1 MSISLLWKAFYFFW
15 LAVEF
20 YVLLVTRTRRSSESS
35 NIQDRGS
42 LIALWIVI
50 FTSIFTA
57 TWLGE
62 SYAPTAIHNVPWMR
76 PLALALLALG
86 LFLRVTAIYT
96 LGRAFSANVAIHD
109 TQKLHQSGLFH
120 FMRHPSYTGML
131 LIFLAIGLHERNW
144 LSIPIIFIPPFIA
157 LLYRIHVEEAALT
170 SAFGQQ
176 YIDYSQ
182 TTKRLIPGIF

>member
-1 MSISLLWKAFYFFW
+1 MPISLLWTLLYWFW
-15 LAVEF
+15 IAVEF
-20 YVLLVTRTRRSSESS
+20 YVLFITRTRRSSEDS

-42 LIALWIVI
+42 LIVLWVVI
-50 FTSIFTA
+50 FTSIFVA
-57 TWLGE
+57 SWLGE
-62 SYAPTAIHNVPWMR
+62 TYSPTAIHDVPWM
-76 PLALALLALG
+76 PLTSLALLALG

-109 TQKLHQSGLFH
+109 TQNLHQSGLFR

-131 LIFLAIGLHERNW
+131 LIFLAIGLHKQNW
-144 LSIPIIFIPPFIA
+144 LSILIIVIPPFIA

-176 YIDYSQ
+176 YVDYGQ
-182 TTKRLIPGIF
+182 RTKRLIPGIF